1 MDGDMKF
8 AIDIPKCC
16 FYHGLMVENHRK
28 MVVKNGGLMG
38 FNQQNGDFNGIYPLV
53 NVYSFLLK
61 MAIEIIDLSVKNGD
75 FP

>member
-1 MDGDMKF
+1 
-8 AIDIPKCC
+8 
-16 FYHGLMVENHRK
+16 MVENHRK

-61 MAIEIIDLSVKNGD
+61 MAIEIIDLSIKKWWFSIVM
-75 FP
+75 